1 MTYYMP
7 SEKMLNAGANYGT
20 VYFNGFRQG
29 NTYHGTARVFSK
41 YCPYPME
48 YDVSGTVVNERK
60 IVLKGSRP
68 TYAAGCRPTG
78 GISHDVLKF
87 TYISSER

>member
-1 MTYYMP
+1 
-7 SEKMLNAGANYGT
+7 
-20 VYFNGFRQG
+20 
-29 NTYHGTARVFSK
+29 
-41 YCPYPME
+41 ME

-68 TYAAGCRPTG
+68 TYAADCRPTG
-78 GISHDVLKF
+78 GISHDVLEF